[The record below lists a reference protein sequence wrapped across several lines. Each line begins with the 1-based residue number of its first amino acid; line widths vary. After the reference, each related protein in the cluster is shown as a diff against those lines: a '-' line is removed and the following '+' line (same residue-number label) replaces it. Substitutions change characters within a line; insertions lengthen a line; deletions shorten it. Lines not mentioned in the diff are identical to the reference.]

1 MGELV
6 EVSHQLGFQKP
17 DLPCFLD
24 ETHPGFRE
32 NDRIGRTVKKPD
44 GKVFLQTVD
53 IFCESR
59 LCDAECLCGFG
70 NILVIGNRTDIE
82 NPPEITMTKYYGKWK
97 NDSLDIT
104 SWNYY
109 TETIKY
115 LQIFFK
121 NNQ

>member
-1 MGELV
+1 MLFHGRDQVRKRGAAELRPHAETDGSVTGMGELV

-53 IFCESR
+53 IF
-59 LCDAECLCGFG
+59 
-70 NILVIGNRTDIE
+70 
-82 NPPEITMTKYYGKWK
+82 
-97 NDSLDIT
+97 
-104 SWNYY
+104 
-109 TETIKY
+109 
-115 LQIFFK
+115 FK